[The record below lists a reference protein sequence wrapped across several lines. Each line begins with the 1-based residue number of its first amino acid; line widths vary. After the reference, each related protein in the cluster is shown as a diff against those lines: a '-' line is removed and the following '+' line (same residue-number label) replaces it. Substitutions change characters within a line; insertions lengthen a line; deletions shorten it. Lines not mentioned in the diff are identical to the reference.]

1 VSGGGLGKIE
11 CREECPGE
19 TTVGGAPWVK
29 ICENSGILD
38 VFGRKAQ
45 EGTGGDGEDPAK
57 IFRKRYEKWIDS
69 PAGTDMIPLPRDGE
83 TVTADSKG
91 CPPLSVVSVFP
102 PAALQ

>member
-57 IFRKRYEKWIDS
+57 IFRKKIREVD
-69 PAGTDMIPLPRDGE
+69 
-83 TVTADSKG
+83 
-91 CPPLSVVSVFP
+91 
-102 PAALQ
+102 